1 MNADDERAGAQA
13 GQTNLF
19 NNFAV
24 WSIRNPIPAILLFFL
39 LCVAGLYGFQQMR
52 IENYPDLDPSFIT
65 VSIVQPGA
73 SPAQMENEIAL
84 RVEDSIATI
93 RGLKH
98 IHTAIRDSVLTMAV
112 EFRLEKSANEAQ
124 DDVRA
129 AIARVRSDLP
139 DAMQD
144 PIVDR
149 IELSSRPLLFF
160 AVESDTLDDVALS
173 WLVDHELSR
182 ALMKVRGVGSISR
195 VGGVDRQINV
205 DIDHTRAAAL
215 GITAAEVSRALR
227 NVQLESAGGKA
238 ELGTMQQPVRTL
250 GNVQRAEELGRIR
263 IPLSDGREIA
273 LDDIAI
279 IRDTFARPESLAL
292 RDGKPVV
299 GFEVSR
305 SKEADEVLTGQAVRE
320 AVQQLAARHADLR
333 IHETADFVTT
343 THQEYRGGMHLLYE
357 GALLAILVVWLF
369 LRDFRATIIAATA
382 LPLSIIPAFAAM
394 HWLDFTINA
403 VTLLA
408 ISQVVGILVD
418 DAIVEI
424 ENIVRHQRL
433 GKTPKEAAMEAA
445 TEIGLAVTAT
455 TFTLIAVFLPTA
467 FMDGVVG
474 RFFHQFGWTA
484 AIAVFA
490 SLVVARLLTPMM
502 AAYTLRPK
510 MPLPEPRWMHAYLH
524 LVGVCLRHRFPTL
537 LLALLFFAASL
548 ALLPLLPTSFMPPSD
563 QSQTQVILELPPGA
577 DLSQTRAIAEEARQ
591 LIMQVEHVRSTYT
604 TIGGGAS
611 GGDPLEQTDNDPRR
625 ATITVRMDP
634 RSERAPQPVIE
645 ENIRAA
651 LMQLPGV
658 QIKIGLS
665 IAGEKYKFVLSSD
678 NPELLTRTAQQVDRE
693 LLGIAGIGNISSN
706 TSLLRPEIVIHP
718 DFVRAAALG
727 VSTAA
732 IADTIRVATAG
743 DYDNAL
749 AKLNLPDRQ
758 VPIVVRLDEQLRG
771 DLDELARLPV
781 PGAHGPVPLREVAR
795 LEYSSGPSVIKRYDR
810 ARNITFEIEL
820 DRLSLGQ
827 LKKAIDTLP
836 TLRNLPAD
844 VHYSAIGDAEFM
856 AELVISFAVAIITG
870 VLCIY
875 TVLALLFNSFVH
887 PFTILTA
894 LPLSIGG
901 AFVALY
907 LTGQHLALPALIG
920 LVMLMGIATKNSIL
934 LVEYTIV
941 ARRDRL
947 LPRTEAIFDAC
958 HKRARPIIMTTI
970 AMGAGM
976 MPIALGLGAA
986 DPSFRSPMAIAVIGG
1001 LLTSTAL
1008 SLLLVP
1014 IFYTLIDDGIGFLK
1028 RLLGMAS
1035 DALPPSAA
1043 PAPAAAP
1050 ETRRWETPEERWWE
1064 QPKVRAE
1071 LRAHAAPEVP
1081 DVPDEPEARQ
1091 TPEVPDVPE
1100 VAEMPQIP
1108 DVPEVPDTPAEPETP
1123 QAPQAPEMPGVPD
1136 EAQTPAA
1143 PAAAETPDAPE
1154 TTEAA
1159 DAEDEQWAPWVEDW
1173 QRPWLE
1179 ANREPMDPSK
1189 DLWIRPPGT
1198 RKL

>member
-1 MNADDERAGAQA
+1 MNDDDERAAPQPGHS
-13 GQTNLF
+13 NLF

-24 WSIRNPIPAILLFFL
+24 WSIQKPIPAILLFFL
-39 LCVAGLYGFQQMR
+39 LCAAGLFGFHQMR
-52 IENYPDLDPSFIT
+52 IENFPDLDPSFIT

-98 IHTAIRDSVLTMAV
+98 IHTAIRDSVITMAV
-112 EFRLEKSANEAQ
+112 EFRLEKDVNEAQ

-160 AVESDTLDDVALS
+160 AVESDTLDDEALS

-182 ALMKVRGVGSISR
+182 TLMKVRGVGSITR
-195 VGGVDRQINV
+195 VGGVDRQIHV

-215 GITAAEVSRALR
+215 GLTAAEVSRALR

-238 ELGTMQQPVRTL
+238 ELGIMQQPVRTL
-250 GNVQRAEELGRIR
+250 GNVRQASELAQIR

-273 LDDIAI
+273 LGDIAI

-292 RDGKPVV
+292 YDGRPVV
-299 GFEVSR
+299 GFEVAR
-305 SKEADEVLTGQAVRE
+305 SKEADEVATGKAVRR
-320 AVQQLAARHADLR
+320 AVQELAARHAGLR
-333 IHETADFVTT
+333 IHETGDFVTT

-357 GALLAILVVWLF
+357 GALLAVLVVWLF

-484 AIAVFA
+484 ALAVFA

-524 LVGVCLRHRFPTL
+524 LVGVCLRHRFLTL
-537 LLALLFFAASL
+537 LLALAFFAASL
-548 ALLPLLPTSFMPPSD
+548 ALLPLLPTSFMPPND

-577 DLSQTRAIAEEARQ
+577 DLAQTRAIAEEARQ
-591 LIMQVEHVRSTYT
+591 RIMQVEHVRSTYT
-604 TIGGGAS
+604 TIGSGAS
-611 GGDPLEQTDNDPRR
+611 GGDPLEQAENDPRR
-625 ATITVRMDP
+625 ATITVRMAP
-634 RSERAPQPVIE
+634 RNERPPQPVIE

-658 QIKIGLS
+658 QIRIGLS

-678 NPELLTRTAQQVDRE
+678 NPELLTHTAQQVDRE

-706 TSLLRPEIVIHP
+706 TSLLRPEIAIYP
-718 DFVRAAALG
+718 DFARAAALG

-732 IADTIRVATAG
+732 IADTIRVATSG

-749 AKLNLPDRQ
+749 PKLSLPDRQ
-758 VPIVVRLDEQLRG
+758 VPIVVRLDAQLRG

-810 ARNITFEIEL
+810 ARNVTFEIEL

-827 LKKAIDTLP
+827 LKKAIDELP

-844 VHYSAIGDAEFM
+844 VHHSAIGDAEFM
-856 AELVISFAVAIITG
+856 AELVVSFAVAIITG

-947 LPRTEAIFDAC
+947 LPRTEAVFDAC

-986 DPSFRSPMAIAVIGG
+986 DPSFRAPMAIAVIGG

-1014 IFYTLIDDGIGFLK
+1014 IFYTLIDDGIHFLQQ
-1028 RLLGMAS
+1028 LLGMES
-1035 DALPPSAA
+1035 DLPQPAT
-1043 PAPAAAP
+1043 PAPVPAAP
-1050 ETRRWETPEERWWE
+1050 EPRRWETPEERWWE
-1064 QPKVRAE
+1064 R
-1071 LRAHAAPEVP
+1071 
-1081 DVPDEPEARQ
+1081 
-1091 TPEVPDVPE
+1091 
-1100 VAEMPQIP
+1100 
-1108 DVPEVPDTPAEPETP
+1108 P
-1123 QAPQAPEMPGVPD
+1123 QAPLAPKAPEPP
-1136 EAQTPAA
+1136 TPPAA
-1143 PAAAETPDAPE
+1143 SVADEFREEPTLPDIVAEPPAPEAPDITETPTPPDVSEAPKQP
-1154 TTEAA
+1154 EAS
-1159 DAEDEQWAPWVEDW
+1159 EKPTSPWAPWVEDW

-1179 ANREPMDPSK
+1179 EANKEAQDNTRPPPWLRPPSK
-1189 DLWIRPPGT
+1189 P
-1198 RKL
+1198 